1 MMTDNIRALASYR
14 LEQADESLK
23 AGRVLLEQG
32 LFRPS
37 LNRSYYAMFYSV
49 LALLTTLREET
60 SKHGRAIALFDKEFV
75 KSGVFSKDFSRWL
88 HDAFDLRQRSD
99 YSPQFQATEE
109 DAMRTLNQATSFV
122 SAIKAKLTAPASCA

>member
-1 MMTDNIRALASYR
+1 MMTDNIRALVSYR

-23 AGRVLLEQG
+23 AGRVLLDQG

-37 LNRSYYAMFYSV
+37 VNRSYYAMFYSV
-49 LALLTTLREET
+49 LALLTTRQEET

-75 KSGVFSKDFSRWL
+75 KTGTFSKEFSRWL
-88 HDAFDLRQRSD
+88 HEAFDLRQRSD

-109 DAMRTLNQATSFV
+109 DARRTLSQATSFV
-122 SAIKAKLTAPASCA
+122 AEIKTKLTAMA

>member
-1 MMTDNIRALASYR
+1 MMTDNIRALVSYR

-23 AGRVLLEQG
+23 AGRVLLDQR

-37 LNRSYYAMFYSV
+37 VNRSYYAMFYSV
-49 LALLTTLREET
+49 LALLTTRQEET

-75 KSGVFSKDFSRWL
+75 KTGTFSKEFSRWL
-88 HDAFDLRQRSD
+88 HEAFDLRQRSD

-109 DAMRTLNQATSFV
+109 DARRTLSQATSFV
-122 SAIKAKLTAPASCA
+122 AEIKTKLTAMA

>member
-60 SKHGRAIALFDKEFV
+60 SKHDRAIALFDN
-75 KSGVFSKDFSRWL
+75 
-88 HDAFDLRQRSD
+88 A
-99 YSPQFQATEE
+99 
-109 DAMRTLNQATSFV
+109 
-122 SAIKAKLTAPASCA
+122 